1 MPRSRGHGTRWSKTA
16 FWTGVSLVVLVLACA
31 GGLYLWYHSEVSSAN
46 ARVAPEVLEA
56 LGEGIASPTG
66 ASAPDLTASTEHPP
80 PPPSGMN
87 LVLIGS
93 DTRSSDGKGGRSDT
107 IILVHVDPE
116 NDFLSMLSIPRDL
129 RVNIPE
135 HGHGKINAAYAYGGA
150 ALLIRTVQS
159 LGVDLDHYAEVD
171 FNAFKEI
178 TNTLGGVY
186 VDVDRYYDDG
196 AIELSPGYQLLK
208 GQDALR
214 FCRTRHDKNIDFGRM
229 ARQQR
234 FLSAVREQA
243 MGWNLALRLPSL
255 IADVFDNVDTDL
267 TAEEII
273 SLAYWVVRLD
283 GSRTKMVS
291 LIASTGTIEGA
302 SYVLATDEQ
311 IEAAVTDFLTMP
323 AAAIGNVGAVDAQWL
338 LTSAAQLA
346 GTTVPDTVSN
356 AEAWQALAREAPFPL
371 VAPSYLPPGC
381 GYSYGR
387 SYSIEAGDEARPA
400 VRVGYR
406 LGSED
411 QYLGVGET
419 TWLGAP
425 IASPG
430 VEVESG
436 GVVYTVVGT
445 SAKVDHVWW
454 VENTILCWVSN
465 TLLYELAGEQLLAV
479 AISTTAVPANDSF

>member
-1 MPRSRGHGTRWSKTA
+1 LRRVTL
-16 FWTGVSLVVLVLACA
+16 WTSISLLVVVLGCA
-31 GGLYLWYHSEVSSAN
+31 GGLYLWYQSAVSSSN

-66 ASAPDLTASTEHPP
+66 SSVPGVTTTTERPPD
-80 PPPSGMN
+80 PPSGMN

-107 IILVHVDPE
+107 IILLHADPE
-116 NDFLSMLSIPRDL
+116 SDFLSMLSIPRDL
-129 RVNIPE
+129 RVNIPDR
-135 HGHGKINAAYAYGGA
+135 GYGKINAAYAYGGA

-159 LGVDLDHYAEVD
+159 ALGVDLDHYAEVD
-171 FNAFKEI
+171 FGAFKEI
-178 TNTLGGVY
+178 TETLGGVY

-196 AIELSPGYQLLK
+196 AIELSAGYQLLD
-208 GQDALR
+208 GQNALR

-243 MGWNLALRLPSL
+243 IGWNLAFKLPSL
-255 IADVFDNVDTDL
+255 VADVFDNVDTDL

-273 SLAYWVVRLD
+273 SLAYWMVRLD
-283 GSRTKMVS
+283 GRRTKMIG

-311 IEAAVTDFLTMP
+311 IQAAVADFLTVP
-323 AAAIGNVGAVDAQWL
+323 AVSDGYAGAVDAQWL
-338 LTSAAQLA
+338 LGRATLLA
-346 GTTVPDTVSN
+346 GNAAPGAVPNID
-356 AEAWQALAREAPFPL
+356 AWQALAGEAGFPL
-371 VAPSYLPPGC
+371 LGPSYLPPRC
-381 GYSYGR
+381 AYSYRR
-387 SYSIEAGDEARPA
+387 SYLITVGDETRPA
-400 VRVGYR
+400 IKVGYR

-419 TWLGAP
+419 TWLEAP

-430 VEVESG
+430 VQIEND

-445 SAKVDHVWW
+445 STKIDHVWW
-454 VENTILCWVSN
+454 IEGDVLHWVSN
-465 TLLYELAGEQLLAV
+465 TLLYELPGEELLAV
-479 AISTTAVPANDSF
+479 ALSATPVLAAALN